1 MAKDISLLGADYPDV
16 PGVTL
21 PQTGGGTATFWNID
35 DTTAAAGD
43 VLSGKYFYDDDG
55 VKTEGSIS
63 TGTVTNNTSGGTS
76 SGTVNRGNQIK
87 IGAGYYSADQYYTA
101 QANSGTKTI
110 SSSGTIS
117 VDGYANVSVA
127 AGSNTVNVTGGTPN
141 ISTINRGMQ
150 IKIGAGY
157 HASDVYYTAQA
168 NSGTLTI
175 TQSGTTSC
183 DGYANVSVPNDC
195 VIINVTA
202 TSNTSTTISNSDITS
217 DYYVFNTA
225 SSLPTADVS
234 WATANGSVT
243 LTCSGGI
250 PAMTLFLCRK
260 L

>member
-1 MAKDISLLGADYPDV
+1 MIKMAENPYVNKVELADGTLLIDISSDT
-16 PGVTL
+16 VT
-21 PQTGGGTATFWNID
+21 
-35 DTTAAAGD
+35 AGKM
-43 VLSGKYFYDDDG
+43 LSGTVAHDKSG
-55 VKTEGSIS
+55 AEI
-63 TGTVTNNTSGGTS
+63 TGTIANGAITNNTSGGTS
-76 SGTVNRGNQIK
+76 SGTVNRGSQIK
-87 IGAGYYSADQYYTA
+87 IGAGYYPSDSYYTA